1 MSRQGP
7 FPTQRSRQP
16 PDQSYNY
23 GGGGSLST
31 PPLNVSR
38 NVRDVQQSGR
48 GASPLPASS
57 SAPMRP
63 ARSNLRERL
72 NSSDSVPSAN
82 QWRPAH
88 QPSDSYASARFAP
101 SDEEQ
106 GLIYDEPQPQPE
118 AETPKALGAVI
129 AAFQNAGETR
139 RKMTNGSAG
148 SEVNGR
154 SKRREGIDRSRT
166 QDRERRTNG
175 KGPTNELDAMLDKIK
190 DKWGVLA
197 DEDFNPVEVA
207 LSLLD
212 NSSVGRD
219 IDSFRRTKLALERA
233 LKATV
238 DKHYQSFAASL
249 PHHAALLTSLSST
262 QDQIQDAK
270 TRLTEVREALGSK
283 RADLVQLWSRNQA
296 LDEMMKL
303 LDEIDRLKSIPDQLE
318 SLMTEKR
325 ILQAAVLL
333 VKNLKTIN
341 KPDMLEVGAVA
352 DLRSYLSSQETALR
366 DILIEE
372 LHNHLY
378 LKSFWCESRWS
389 AYTPGQ
395 ESLPIQEAPQTSS
408 QPQAI
413 PNAQTPSTPVRP
425 PTKLA
430 RFLTDLAVRPTIDP
444 LLDIIPSPLYSSP
457 LMTAFTSSGNFPDDV
472 QSGPA
477 PSKNPESDS
486 FMYMETVLESLAVLG
501 QLGYSLDVVAQ
512 RLPAEI
518 HLLIETTI
526 DEVTERQESQRRQ
539 STFTPSSRLSL
550 SNVSS
555 PLSNVVIKV
564 TNLGRLRSP
573 ELEGMEKETEREV
586 LRDLFWTLYS
596 KLDAVL
602 QGLRVVFEVTGRIS
616 SRREFKDSSGARPG
630 TLFPLGELYQPLL
643 SEVQML
649 LRDQLTDEDRAASVV
664 NPIASISEAL
674 QGRTSRDRTKH
685 SFRFTESD
693 VKLSVRVLKKHE
705 EELNRVLK
713 DNVPGLVQSNAD
725 SVTALSRAAKDDR
738 FAATEKH
745 RLLIR
750 PSAFHVS
757 VLFHPTQAF
766 LHRIGEILPSSV
778 YDSFK
783 DDNALLDDFVLHV
796 YLPQLEDKVSNL
808 VHSAISGP
816 DAFEEDPTS
825 LRISPKPLVKACTQ
839 LMAVI
844 NSLCAMLQSTN
855 FHRENYSRLILSV
868 VIHFYQ
874 RFNMRFQAL
883 VARNSIGLVPDVVP
897 DAMLHISARWAQKPE
912 VSACLSELYATPDT
926 DTIKKQTV
934 CQQET
939 RIELSFLNNEEITRD
954 HLIPLRN
961 LAELCRLHYSLTW
974 FIHQLSTLRV
984 LAEDPISP
992 QSAADPLSKFFS
1004 PAKPTFKPKQ
1014 GLSGQHSIEN
1024 ENLSLPLTKAMAL
1037 RFDALLKTYDLLAE
1051 VILFSTRIDIRCRTI
1066 HYLNLAIRTND
1077 FLIDQAPLE
1086 PDVQVVE
1093 LNADMGKIDDFAAST
1108 LPERERRF
1116 LFEGL
1121 GSLMDQLLVSGG
1133 RYINLMN
1140 SHGLERVLRN
1150 LLALEQNLKT
1160 MTGDEARDADLS
1172 RARRYWAMFAGGPK
1186 EMLERAKVGPPQFSF
1201 DEYRAMLTLQCGVEQ
1216 LKENPGSAGQPE
1228 QDSARSSMT
1237 ENADRRAY
1245 NEFLIDLHALAIEDW

>member
-1 MSRQGP
+1 
-7 FPTQRSRQP
+7 
-16 PDQSYNY
+16 
-23 GGGGSLST
+23 
-31 PPLNVSR
+31 
-38 NVRDVQQSGR
+38 
-48 GASPLPASS
+48 
-57 SAPMRP
+57 
-63 ARSNLRERL
+63 
-72 NSSDSVPSAN
+72 
-82 QWRPAH
+82 
-88 QPSDSYASARFAP
+88 
-101 SDEEQ
+101 
-106 GLIYDEPQPQPE
+106 
-118 AETPKALGAVI
+118 
-129 AAFQNAGETR
+129 
-139 RKMTNGSAG
+139 MTNGTNGSG
-148 SEVNGR
+148 TSEVSSRSTRDRRDGR
-154 SKRREGIDRSRT
+154 DGRQRDR
-166 QDRERRTNG
+166 DRERRANG
-175 KGPTNELDAMLDKIK
+175 RRPGNELDAILDRIK
-190 DKWGVLA
+190 DEWNVLA
-197 DEDFNPVEVA
+197 DDDFNPVEVA

-212 NSSVGRD
+212 SSSVGRD
-219 IDSFRRTKLALERA
+219 LDSFRRTKLALERG

-249 PHHAALLTSLSST
+249 PHHASLLTSLTAT
-262 QDQIQDAK
+262 QGQIVDAK
-270 TRLTEVREALGSK
+270 ARLAEVREALGSK
-283 RADLVQLWSRNQA
+283 RADLVQLWSRNHA
-296 LDEMMKL
+296 LDEMLKM

-341 KPDMLEVGAVA
+341 KPDMMEVGAVG
-352 DLRSYLSSQETALR
+352 DLRSYLSSQEIALR

-372 LHNHLY
+372 LHHHLY
-378 LKSFWCESRWS
+378 LKSFWCDTRWS
-389 AYTPGQ
+389 AYIPGQ
-395 ESLPIQEAPQTSS
+395 ESLPIQEATQGSPL
-408 QPQAI
+408 PPPI
-413 PNAQTPSTPVRP
+413 PNAPTPATPIRP
-425 PTKLA
+425 PTKLS

-444 LLDIIPSPLYSSP
+444 LLDDITSPESSSP
-457 LMTAFTSSGNFPDDV
+457 VMTAFTASGNFPDDV

-477 PSKNPESDS
+477 PAKNPESDS
-486 FMYMETVLESLAVLG
+486 FTYMETVLESLAVLG
-501 QLGYSLDVVAQ
+501 QLGYSLDIVAQ

-526 DEVTERQESQRRQ
+526 DEVTERQESLRRQ

-550 SNVSS
+550 SSFNN
-555 PLSNVVIKV
+555 PLSNAVTKV
-564 TNLGRLRSP
+564 TSLGKLRSP

-602 QGLRVVFEVTGRIS
+602 QGLRVVYEVTARIS
-616 SRREFKDSSGARPG
+616 SRRDFKDSSGARPG
-630 TLFPLGELYQPLL
+630 SLFPLGELYQPLL
-643 SEVQML
+643 SEVRTL
-649 LRDQLTDEDRAASVV
+649 LGDQLTDEDRAASVV

-674 QGRTSRDRTKH
+674 QGRTSRDRSKH
-685 SFRFTESD
+685 SFRFAESD

-705 EELNRVLK
+705 EELTRVLK
-713 DNVPGLVQSNAD
+713 DNVPGLVQANND
-725 SVTALSRAAKDDR
+725 NVTALSRAAKDDR
-738 FAATEKH
+738 FAAAEKH

-757 VLFHPTQAF
+757 VLFQPTQAF
-766 LHRIGEILPSSV
+766 LHRVGEVLPSSI

-783 DDNALLDDFVLHV
+783 DDNALLDDFVINV
-796 YLPQLEDKVSNL
+796 YLPQLEDKVSAL

-825 LRISPKPLVKACTQ
+825 LRISPKPLVKACTA

-844 NSLCAMLQSTN
+844 NSLCAMLKSTT

-874 RFNMRFQAL
+874 RCNTRFQDL
-883 VARNSIGLVPDVVP
+883 VARNSFGVVPDVLP

-926 DTIKKQTV
+926 DTAKKQIV

-939 RIELSFLNNEEITRD
+939 RIELNFLNNEEITRE
-954 HLIPLRN
+954 HLIPSRN

-984 LAEDPISP
+984 LAEDPLSP
-992 QSAADPLSKFFS
+992 QSAADPLAQFFS
-1004 PAKPTFKPKQ
+1004 PAKPSFEPKQ
-1014 GLSGQHSIEN
+1014 GLDPQAVEDQK
-1024 ENLSLPLTKAMAL
+1024 LSLPLTRAMAL

-1051 VILFSTRIDIRCRTI
+1051 VILFTTRIDIRCRTI
-1066 HYLNLAIRTND
+1066 HYLSLVMRTND
-1077 FLIDQAPLE
+1077 FLIEQAPIE
-1086 PDVQVVE
+1086 PDMQVAE

-1121 GSLMDQLLVSGG
+1121 GSLMDQLLVSGA

-1140 SHGLERVLRN
+1140 DHGVERIMRN

-1172 RARRYWAMFAGGPK
+1172 RARRYWAMFGGGPK
-1186 EMLERAKVGPPQFSF
+1186 EMLERAKNGPRQFSF
-1201 DEYRAMLTLQCGVEQ
+1201 DEYKAMLTLQCGVEQ
-1216 LKENPGSAGQPE
+1216 LKENGRSAGPGP
-1228 QDSARSSMT
+1228 DSARSSMA

-1245 NEFLIDLHALAIEDW
+1245 NEYLIDLHALAIEDW